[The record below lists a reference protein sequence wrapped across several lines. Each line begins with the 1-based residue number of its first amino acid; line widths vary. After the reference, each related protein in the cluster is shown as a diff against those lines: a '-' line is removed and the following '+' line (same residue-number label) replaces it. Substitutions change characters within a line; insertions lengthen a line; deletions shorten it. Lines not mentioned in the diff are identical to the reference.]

1 MTELLVTTAVR
12 TTGDVGFVLKV
23 TVSEVVVAA
32 VTVPTA
38 PVLKIT
44 VLLAA
49 AVSNPNPLIVR
60 VVASATRLEVLLVT
74 TGTTVETCTAVPLLR
89 PLVVTIAVRLPAEVG
104 AVVKFTVSVVAVA
117 AVTVPTAPLLNTTVL
132 LAAVVENPVP
142 VIVMLLAFAA
152 RRAVVF
158 VVTTGLTRATEIAE
172 LPTILLEVIDAVR
185 VPAAEGLIEN
195 VTVSDVADAAVTTP
209 TAPLLKVTTFLL
221 ATV

>member
-12 TTGDVGFVLKV
+12 TSGDVGFVLKV
-23 TVSEVVVAA
+23 IVSEVVVAA

-38 PVLKIT
+38 PLLKTT

-60 VVASATRLEVLLVT
+60 VVASASRFEVLLVT

-89 PLVVTIAVRLPAEVG
+89 PLVVTIAVRLPADVG
-104 AVVKFTVSVVAVA
+104 AVVKLMVSVVAVA
-117 AVTVPTAPLLNTTVL
+117 AVTVPTAPLLKTTEL

-142 VIVMLLAFAA
+142 VIVRLLAFAA

-158 VVTTGLTRATEIAE
+158 VVTTGRTRATGIAE
-172 LPTILLEVIDAVR
+172 LPTMLLDVTDAVR
-185 VPAAEGLIEN
+185 LPAATGLVEN
-195 VTVSDVADAAVTTP
+195 VTVSDVAVAAVTTP
-209 TAPLLKVTTFLL
+209 TAPLLKMMTFRL